1 MLQHD
6 EDYINELEMQ
16 NTFEEPEAI
25 LSGKVTELTNEQKAV
40 LAEIKDRR
48 ENEYTQ
54 KFDQFT
60 NDLFDSLNF

>member
-6 EDYINELEMQ
+6 DDFINELEMQ

-25 LSGKVTELTNEQKAV
+25 LSGEVTELTNEQKAI